1 VNEISS
7 LHEQSVKSQNGLM
20 KELTN
25 EEQVAKD
32 LSALVKESTY
42 EFETAILELD
52 KIETGQK
59 QGKESKEKKLSDLK
73 SDVINQYSFLEKS
86 RKTMQELGDKNKE
99 EEEKRINEK
108 KAELEDMRQFFEFKS
123 KFMEKAAILIKAAAE
138 IEKVFVYSPSNI
150 S

>member
-59 QGKESKEKKLSDLK
+59 QEKGSKEKKLYDLK
-73 SDVINQYSFLEKS
+73 SDVINQYSLLEKS

-108 KAELEDMRQFFEFKS
+108 KAELEDMRQFFEF
-123 KFMEKAAILIKAAAE
+123 
-138 IEKVFVYSPSNI
+138 
-150 S
+150 